1 MPSHETP
8 QNQSTKKMVIGKLLG
23 DNDLAGVEF
32 EADTPQDAENKAT
45 RVLIVISDRAF
56 RRRLNTLLSEA
67 GMSCQA
73 VRNARDAQ
81 RHLADN
87 EYDVALIVDD
97 LVDSCGIELAK
108 EITRQTSTTV
118 PVIVAEHLALD
129 DAVRAMRAGAAD
141 LIALSAPD
149 FELRAR
155 VEAAADRARLA
166 RAREQQIDRLR
177 DICRKLNGAR
187 NEITKQVS
195 SLCNDLVDAYQELS
209 DQMTQVSVA
218 SEFKSLVRQDLDV
231 ESLLRTALEFVLAK
245 TGPTNAAV
253 FLPSTS
259 GDFALGAYVNYD
271 CDRDSAD
278 VLLEHLADVIAP
290 KLENEEDLLS
300 FTDDDDLIAF
310 LGDDAHWLGGTNV
323 VTFGCRHDDE
333 CLAAVVLFRD
343 RSNPFSGEAVETLR
357 TIMDLFASQLARVIQ
372 VHHRHLPKDQWGA
385 FDEPDD
391 EFDDIDDIDLA
402 A

>member
-1 MPSHETP
+1 MPSRETSH
-8 QNQSTKKMVIGKLLG
+8 NRTAKDALLDKLLS
-23 DNDLAGVEF
+23 DTDLKGVEL
-32 EADTPQDAENKAT
+32 DVQQPQDIDNIIT
-45 RVLIVISDRAF
+45 RVLVVISDRAL
-56 RRRLNTLLSEA
+56 RRKLSTLLSEA
-67 GMSCQA
+67 GMACRA
-73 VRNARDAQ
+73 VRSAKDAQ
-81 RHLADN
+81 RALDED

-97 LVDSCGIELAK
+97 LVDFCGIELAK
-108 EITRQTSTTV
+108 EITRQSSTTV
-118 PVIVAEHLALD
+118 PVIVAEHLVLD

-141 LIALSAPD
+141 LILLSAPD
-149 FELRAR
+149 YELRAR
-155 VEAAADRARLA
+155 IEAAADRARRT

-177 DICRKLNGAR
+177 EICRKLNGAR
-187 NEITKQVS
+187 NEITRQVS

-231 ESLLRTALEFVLAK
+231 ESLLRTALEFILAK

-271 CDRDSAD
+271 CSRDSAD
-278 VLLEHLADVIAP
+278 VLLDHLADVIAP
-290 KLENEEDLLS
+290 KIENEPDLLS
-300 FTDDDDLIAF
+300 FTNDDDLIAF
-310 LGDDAHWLGGTNV
+310 LGDDAHWLAGSNV

-333 CLAAVVLFRD
+333 CLAAVILFRD
-343 RSNPFSGEAVETLR
+343 HSNPFSSEAVAMLR
-357 TIMDLFASQLARVIQ
+357 TITDLFAGQLARVI
-372 VHHRHLPKDQWGA
+372 HIHNRHLPKDQWGA

-391 EFDDIDDIDLA
+391 EFDDFGDIDLA